1 MLSNNRNRSTLSL
14 RGQRGLPVGYYHH
27 SLKQRRAMA
36 RIHIDAQ
43 SPRYSVA
50 ETGSK
55 VHEWTKLFTLPNSQ
69 VAAGYYLSAAQKIE
83 S

>member
-1 MLSNNRNRSTLSL
+1 
-14 RGQRGLPVGYYHH
+14 
-27 SLKQRRAMA
+27 MA

-55 VHEWTKLFTLPNSQ
+55 LHEWTKLFTLPNSQ
-69 VAAGYYLSAAQKIE
+69 VAAGYYSPAAQEIE